1 MLLGNSPI
9 YNVYNLKMQTSLET
23 HIQILFQA
31 TFQNP
36 S

>member
-9 YNVYNLKMQTSLET
+9 YNVYSLEMQKSLKT
-23 HIQILFQA
+23 HIQNLFQA